1 MVWYLYAI
9 KEFDWLIYKEA
20 FLQITIKNIYSNM
33 VSPFSVAAIVA
44 LNTIT
49 NTTAFVLP
57 PKNSISTSAVKPL
70 HLDAQEDASHN
81 IDWLLDLYE
90 TDPDLN
96 GPLQNLVTSY
106 DNVNSYD
113 RLRIME
119 TFDEKLMQLAEQ
131 IAVLKSV
138 QLHLQRGH
146 ECLLE
151 DEEVDSIKSDVL
163 ELMSRVSVSDTFHE
177 GDEVDMY
184 LDGEEVDLL
193 QDEIMDTLDTEA
205 EDKYLDDMKTE
216 WDNLNPF
223 DAWNRSE

>member
-1 MVWYLYAI
+1 
-9 KEFDWLIYKEA
+9 
-20 FLQITIKNIYSNM
+20 M

-57 PKNSISTSAVKPL
+57 KNSISRSAVKPL
-70 HLDAQEDASHN
+70 HFDAQEDASHN
-81 IDWLLDLYE
+81 IEWLLDLYE

-131 IAVLKSV
+131 ISVLKSV

-146 ECLLE
+146 ECLFE
-151 DEEVDSIKSDVL
+151 DEETDSIKSDVL
-163 ELMSRVSVSDTFHE
+163 ELMSQVSVSDSFHE
-177 GDEVDMY
+177 GDEIDMY
-184 LDGEEVDLL
+184 LDSEEVDLL
-193 QDEIMDTLDTEA
+193 QDEIMDTLDTET
-205 EDKYLDDMKTE
+205 EDTYLDDMKTE

>member
-1 MVWYLYAI
+1 
-9 KEFDWLIYKEA
+9 
-20 FLQITIKNIYSNM
+20 M

-57 PKNSISTSAVKPL
+57 PKNSISSSAVKPL
-70 HLDAQEDASHN
+70 YLDAQEDASHN
-81 IDWLLDLYE
+81 IEWLLDLYE

-106 DNVNSYD
+106 DSVNSYD

-146 ECLLE
+146 ECLFE

-163 ELMSRVSVSDTFHE
+163 ELMSRVSVSDKFHE
-177 GDEVDMY
+177 SDEVDLY
-184 LDGEEVDLL
+184 LDSEEVDLL
-193 QDEIMDTLDTEA
+193 QNEIMDTLGAET

-216 WDNLNPF
+216 WDNMNPF